1 MGSISTNS
9 YTPPVDQ
16 LLTYGKAQ
24 IASSD
29 EWPNYLEL
37 GLGSEQIPDLIRM
50 MTDEGLNGAEPE
62 SLDFWAPIHAWR
74 ALAQL
79 RAEAA
84 IEPMLT
90 LLHAAAVDGDDWL
103 LEDVPVVFS
112 MIGPVALPTLT
123 AYIADVS
130 SNEYAR
136 IAVFDSIEQIA
147 IRWPESRPACVASLM
162 KQLEQFEENGETANG
177 FLISN
182 LATLQATEAAP
193 LMEQAFEAD
202 YVDFSIAGEW
212 EDVQDK
218 LGLLSAE
225 VVAQRRAEEQQ
236 RAKQFSEFPLFAPAS
251 VVRLPLSSSTATP
264 SVARTSEIAQPQ
276 LSTKERRQQEALQRR
291 AKNKIVKLS
300 PKKNRKR

>member
-1 MGSISTNS
+1 MESISTNS

-16 LLTYGKAQ
+16 LLTYGKAR

-37 GLGSEQIPDLIRM
+37 GLGSEQIPELIRM
-50 MTDEGLNGAEPE
+50 VTDEGLNGVIDLEI
-62 SLDFWAPIHAWR
+62 LDFWAPMHAWR
-74 ALAQL
+74 TLAQL

-90 LLHAAAVDGDDWL
+90 LLHAAAVDGNDWL
-103 LEDVPVVFS
+103 LEEVPVVFS
-112 MIGPVALPTLT
+112 MIGPVALPTLA

-130 SNEYAR
+130 SNEFAR

-225 VVAQRRAEEQQ
+225 VVAQRRAEDQR
-236 RAKQFSEFPLFAPAS
+236 RAKRPLFAPAS
-251 VVRLPLSSSTATP
+251 VVRLPPSSSTATP